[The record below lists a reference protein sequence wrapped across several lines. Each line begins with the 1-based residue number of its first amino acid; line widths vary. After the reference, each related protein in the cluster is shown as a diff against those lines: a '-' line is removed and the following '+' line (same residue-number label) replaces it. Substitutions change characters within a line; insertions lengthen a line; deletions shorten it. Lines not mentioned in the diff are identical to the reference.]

1 MQPQTQRQRCAFAK
15 TWVRRRLAS
24 MKELMRYLIPV
35 VRLNIRGRSHC
46 TWLCCPIHPR
56 HTEPDTSLS
65 RGFCSGKQ
73 RRLNCYIRLIIEWGK
88 GGKRTTNKILR
99 KLYFLKISNYSAS
112 VSCTFLWKIII
123 YWKVFKCLYLQLRWV
138 TWAPVFLAY
147 YQPSW
152 GHWAEDRTRGPCVWR
167 LLNVSLTSSLKRKIN
182 LIFVVKKNICVVS
195 LCVSAWASSPHAIFI
210 YIFTA

>member
-88 GGKRTTNKILR
+88 RGKRTTNMILR
-99 KLYFLKISNYSAS
+99 KLYFLKISHYSAS
-112 VSCTFLWKIII
+112 VSCTFLWKII